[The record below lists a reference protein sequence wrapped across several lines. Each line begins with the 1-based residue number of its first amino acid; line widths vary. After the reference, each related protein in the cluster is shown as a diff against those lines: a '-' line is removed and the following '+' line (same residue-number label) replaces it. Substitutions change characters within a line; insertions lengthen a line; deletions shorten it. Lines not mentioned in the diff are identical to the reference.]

1 MLINI
6 DTKTRGLMNLT
17 KDKILVIEDE
27 KKIAR
32 IITME
37 LEYEGYEV
45 HAEHAGEQG
54 LEKVLAGNW
63 DLVLLDVMLPE
74 ISGLEILRRMRNAS
88 VNVPVILLTAR
99 DSIPD
104 KVTGLDLGAN
114 DYMTKP
120 FQIEE
125 LLARIRASLRISK
138 MHMKQEQE
146 KILQVDDLQVFVKS
160 YSVKRANIDIELTPR
175 EFELLL
181 YLMENK
187 NIVLSR
193 EQILNHVWG
202 YDFMADTNVVDVYIR
217 YLRKKIDYEFEKQLI
232 QTIRG
237 IGYVIKDT
245 TI

>member
-1 MLINI
+1 MLFNI

-54 LEKVLAGNW
+54 LEKVLAGKW

-74 ISGLEILRRMRNAS
+74 ISGLEILRRIRNAS

-138 MHMKQEQE
+138 MQMKQEQE

>member
-1 MLINI
+1 MLFNI
-6 DTKTRGLMNLT
+6 DTKKRGFMNLT

-54 LEKVLAGNW
+54 LEKVLAGKW

-138 MHMKQEQE
+138 MQMKQEQE

>member
-1 MLINI
+1 MLFNL

-54 LEKVLAGNW
+54 LEKVLAGKW

-74 ISGLEILRRMRNAS
+74 ISGLEILRRIRNAS

-138 MHMKQEQE
+138 MQMKQEQE

>member
-1 MLINI
+1 
-6 DTKTRGLMNLT
+6 MNLT

-54 LEKVLAGNW
+54 LEKVLAGKW

-138 MHMKQEQE
+138 MQMKQEQE

>member
-1 MLINI
+1 M
-6 DTKTRGLMNLT
+6 T

-54 LEKVLAGNW
+54 LEKVLAGKW

-74 ISGLEILRRMRNAS
+74 ISGLEILRRIRNAS

-138 MHMKQEQE
+138 MQMKQEQE

>member
-1 MLINI
+1 
-6 DTKTRGLMNLT
+6 LT

-45 HAEHAGEQG
+45 HAVHTGEKG
-54 LEKVLAGNW
+54 LEKVLEGGW
-63 DLVLLDVMLPE
+63 SLVLLDVMLPE
-74 ISGLEILRRMRNAS
+74 LSGLEVLRRIRNAS
-88 VNVPVILLTAR
+88 VHVPVILLTAR

-104 KVTGLDLGAN
+104 KVAGLDLGAN

-125 LLARIRASLRISK
+125 LLARIRASLRVSK
-138 MHMKQEQE
+138 MQWKQEQE
-146 KILQVDDLQVFVKS
+146 KILQVDDLKVFVKS
-160 YSVKRANIDIELTPR
+160 YSVKRADIEIELTPR

-181 YLMENK
+181 YLIENK

-217 YLRKKIDYEFEKQLI
+217 YLRKKIDYQFNTQLI

-237 IGYVIKDT
+237 VGYVIKDPS
-245 TI
+245 I

>member
-1 MLINI
+1 M
-6 DTKTRGLMNLT
+6 T

>member
-1 MLINI
+1 M
-6 DTKTRGLMNLT
+6 T

-54 LEKVLAGNW
+54 LEKVLAGKW

-74 ISGLEILRRMRNAS
+74 ISGLEILRRIRNAS

-138 MHMKQEQE
+138 MQMKQEQE

-160 YSVKRANIDIELTPR
+160 YSVKRGNIDIELTPR